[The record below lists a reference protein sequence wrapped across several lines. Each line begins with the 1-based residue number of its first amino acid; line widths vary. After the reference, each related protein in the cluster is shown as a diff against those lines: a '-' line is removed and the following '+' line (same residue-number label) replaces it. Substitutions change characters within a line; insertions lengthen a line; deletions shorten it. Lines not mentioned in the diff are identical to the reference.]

1 MSSGKIKLVEFL
13 LNKSDINKVHIER
26 NK

>member
-26 NK
+26 IE